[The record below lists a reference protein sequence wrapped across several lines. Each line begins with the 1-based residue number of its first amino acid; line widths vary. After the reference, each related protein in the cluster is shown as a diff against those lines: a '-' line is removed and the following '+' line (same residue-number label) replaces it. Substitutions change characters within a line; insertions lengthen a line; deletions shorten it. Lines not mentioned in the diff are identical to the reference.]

1 MTGNELTYIEVED
14 IKETP
19 AASVFERCKIQ
30 SKFLTVTAWYLSHF
44 GRLSPDI
51 WWGYQF
57 GYYALCLLPIVALTF
72 SIDVLAMV
80 IKGAVIVAKTIALKA
95 IDLAFMAAGKVAGVL
110 GIAFALFL
118 IVMFCY
124 NQGWDGCKECYKNI
138 VEWLGNVLK

>member
-1 MTGNELTYIEVED
+1 MANELTYIEVED

-19 AASVFERCKIQ
+19 AASVFERCEIQ

-44 GRLSPDI
+44 GKLSPDI

-57 GYYALCLLPIVALTF
+57 AYYALCLLPIVALTF

-80 IKGAVIVAKTIALKA
+80 IKGAVIVAKAIALKA
-95 IDLAFMAAGKVAGVL
+95 IDLTFMAAGKVAGVL

-124 NQGWDGCKECYKNI
+124 NQGWDGCKECYNNI
-138 VEWLGNVLK
+138 VGWLGNVLK

>member
-1 MTGNELTYIEVED
+1 MANELTYIEVED

-19 AASVFERCKIQ
+19 AASVFERCDVQ
-30 SKFLTVTAWYLSHF
+30 SKFLSVTAWYLSHF
-44 GRLSPDI
+44 GRLTPDI

-57 GYYALCLLPIVALTF
+57 AYYALCLLPIVALTF

-80 IKGAVIVAKTIALKA
+80 IKGAVIVAKAIALKA
-95 IDLAFMAAGKVAGVL
+95 IDLTFMAAGKVAGVL

-124 NQGWDGCKECYKNI
+124 NEGWEGCKETYRDIIEWVKNA
-138 VEWLGNVLK
+138 LK

>member
-1 MTGNELTYIEVED
+1 MANELTYIEVED

-19 AASVFERCKIQ
+19 AASVFERCDVQ
-30 SKFLTVTAWYLSHF
+30 SKFLSVTAWYLSHF

-57 GYYALCLLPIVALTF
+57 AYYALCLLPIVALTF

-80 IKGAVIVAKTIALKA
+80 IKGAVIVAKAIALKA
-95 IDLAFMAAGKVAGVL
+95 IDLTFMAAGKVAGVL

-124 NQGWDGCKECYKNI
+124 NQGWDGMKQTYFDIIEWVKNA
-138 VEWLGNVLK
+138 LK

>member
-19 AASVFERCKIQ
+19 AASVFERCEIQ

-57 GYYALCLLPIVALTF
+57 AYYALCLLPIIALTF

-80 IKGAVIVAKTIALKA
+80 IKGAVIVAKAIALKV
-95 IDLAFMAAGKVAGVL
+95 IDLTFMAAGKVAGVL

-118 IVMFCY
+118 IVMFFY

>member
-1 MTGNELTYIEVED
+1 MTSNELTYIEVED

-19 AASVFERCKIQ
+19 AASVFERCEIQ

-57 GYYALCLLPIVALTF
+57 AYYALCLLPIIALTF

-80 IKGAVIVAKTIALKA
+80 IKGAVIVAKAIALKA
-95 IDLAFMAAGKVAGVL
+95 IDLTFMAAGKVAGVL

-124 NQGWDGCKECYKNI
+124 NQGWEGCKECYKNI

>member
-19 AASVFERCKIQ
+19 AASVFERCDVQ
-30 SKFLTVTAWYLSHF
+30 SKFLSVTAWYLSHF
-44 GRLSPDI
+44 GKLSPDI

-57 GYYALCLLPIVALTF
+57 GYYALCLLPIIALTF

-80 IKGAVIVAKTIALKA
+80 TKGAVIVAKAVALKA

>member
-1 MTGNELTYIEVED
+1 MASNELTYIEVED
-14 IKETP
+14 VTETP
-19 AASVFERCKIQ
+19 TASVFERCEIQ

-44 GRLSPDI
+44 GKLSPDI

-57 GYYALCLLPIVALTF
+57 GYYALCFLLIIALTF

-80 IKGAVIVAKTIALKA
+80 AKVAVIVAKAIALKV
-95 IDLAFMAAGKVAGVL
+95 IDLTFVAAGKVAGIF

-124 NQGWDGCKECYKNI
+124 NQGWDGMKQTYFDIIEWVKNA
-138 VEWLGNVLK
+138 LK

>member
-1 MTGNELTYIEVED
+1 MANELTYIEVED

-19 AASVFERCKIQ
+19 AASVFERCEIQ

-44 GRLSPDI
+44 GKLTPDI

-80 IKGAVIVAKTIALKA
+80 IKDAVIVAK
-95 IDLAFMAAGKVAGVL
+95 AGKILDADAIL
-110 GIAFALFL
+110 
-118 IVMFCY
+118 
-124 NQGWDGCKECYKNI
+124 E
-138 VEWLGNVLK
+138 GNA

>member
-1 MTGNELTYIEVED
+1 MASNELTYIEVED

-19 AASVFERCKIQ
+19 AASVFEQCDVQ
-30 SKFLTVTAWYLSHF
+30 SKFLSVTAWYLSHF

-57 GYYALCLLPIVALTF
+57 AYYALCLLPIIALTF

-80 IKGAVIVAKTIALKA
+80 IKGAVIVAKAIALKA
-95 IDLAFMAAGKVAGVL
+95 IDLTFMAAGKVAGVL

>member
-1 MTGNELTYIEVED
+1 MANELTYIEVED

-19 AASVFERCKIQ
+19 AASVFERCDVQ
-30 SKFLTVTAWYLSHF
+30 SKFLSVTAWYLSHF

-57 GYYALCLLPIVALTF
+57 AYYALCLLPIVALTF
-72 SIDVLAMV
+72 SIDILAMV
-80 IKGAVIVAKTIALKA
+80 IKVAAIVAKAIALKA
-95 IDLAFMAAGKVAGVL
+95 IDLTFMAAGKVAGVL

-124 NQGWDGCKECYKNI
+124 NQGWDGMKQTYFDIIEWVKNA
-138 VEWLGNVLK
+138 LK

>member
-1 MTGNELTYIEVED
+1 MASNELTYIEVED

-19 AASVFERCKIQ
+19 AASVFERCEIQ

-57 GYYALCLLPIVALTF
+57 AYYALCLLPIVALTF

-80 IKGAVIVAKTIALKA
+80 IKGAVIVAKAIALKA
-95 IDLAFMAAGKVAGVL
+95 IDLTFMAAGKVAGVL

-124 NQGWDGCKECYKNI
+124 NQGWEGCKECYNNI

>member
-1 MTGNELTYIEVED
+1 MANELTYIEVED
-14 IKETP
+14 VTETP
-19 AASVFERCKIQ
+19 AASVFERCDVQ
-30 SKFLTVTAWYLSHF
+30 SKFLSVTAWYLSHF

-57 GYYALCLLPIVALTF
+57 AYYALCLLPIVALTF

-80 IKGAVIVAKTIALKA
+80 IKGAVIVAKVTALKLV
-95 IDLAFMAAGKVAGVL
+95 DLAFMAMGKIAGVL

-138 VEWLGNVLK
+138 VEWLGSVLK

>member
-1 MTGNELTYIEVED
+1 MANELTYIEVED
-14 IKETP
+14 IKETS
-19 AASVFERCKIQ
+19 AASVFERCDVQ
-30 SKFLTVTAWYLSHF
+30 SKFLSVTAWYLSHF

-57 GYYALCLLPIVALTF
+57 AYYALCLLPIVAFTF

-80 IKGAVIVAKTIALKA
+80 IKGAVIVAKAIALKA
-95 IDLAFMAAGKVAGVL
+95 IDLTFMAAGKVAGVL

-124 NQGWDGCKECYKNI
+124 NQGWDGCKECYNNI
-138 VEWLGNVLK
+138 VEWVKNALK

>member
-1 MTGNELTYIEVED
+1 MASNELTYIEVED

-19 AASVFERCKIQ
+19 AVSVFERCEIQ

-57 GYYALCLLPIVALTF
+57 AYYALCLLPIVALTF

-80 IKGAVIVAKTIALKA
+80 IKGAVIVAKAIALKA
-95 IDLAFMAAGKVAGVL
+95 IDLTFMAAGKVAGVL

-124 NQGWDGCKECYKNI
+124 NQGWDGMKQTYFDIIEWVKNA
-138 VEWLGNVLK
+138 LK

>member
-19 AASVFERCKIQ
+19 AASVFERCEIQ

-44 GRLSPDI
+44 GKLSSDI

-57 GYYALCLLPIVALTF
+57 GYYALCLLPIIALTF

-80 IKGAVIVAKTIALKA
+80 IKGAVIVAKAIALKA
-95 IDLAFMAAGKVAGVL
+95 IDLTFMAVGKVAGVL

-124 NQGWDGCKECYKNI
+124 NQGWDGMKQTYFDIIEWVKNA
-138 VEWLGNVLK
+138 LK

>member
-1 MTGNELTYIEVED
+1 MASNELTYIEVED
-14 IKETP
+14 ITETP
-19 AASVFERCKIQ
+19 TASVFKRCEIQ

-44 GRLSPDI
+44 GKLTPDI

-80 IKGAVIVAKTIALKA
+80 IKGAVIVAKAIALKA
-95 IDLAFMAAGKVAGVL
+95 IDLTFMAAGKVAGIL

-124 NQGWDGCKECYKNI
+124 NEGWEGCKECYKNI
-138 VEWLGNVLK
+138 VEWLGSVLK

>member
-1 MTGNELTYIEVED
+1 MASNELTYIEVED
-14 IKETP
+14 VTETP
-19 AASVFERCKIQ
+19 AASVFERCDVQ
-30 SKFLTVTAWYLSHF
+30 SKFLSVTAWYLSHF
-44 GRLSPDI
+44 GKLSPDI

-57 GYYALCLLPIVALTF
+57 AYYALCLLPIVALTF

-80 IKGAVIVAKTIALKA
+80 IKGAVIVAKAIALKA
-95 IDLAFMAAGKVAGVL
+95 IDLTFMAAGKVAGVL

-138 VEWLGNVLK
+138 VEWLGNVSK

>member
-1 MTGNELTYIEVED
+1 MASNELTYIEVED

-19 AASVFERCKIQ
+19 AASVFERCEIQ

-57 GYYALCLLPIVALTF
+57 AYYALCLLPIIALTF

-80 IKGAVIVAKTIALKA
+80 IKGAVIVAKVIALKA

-124 NQGWDGCKECYKNI
+124 NQGWEGCKECYKNI

>member
-1 MTGNELTYIEVED
+1 MASNELTYIEVED

-19 AASVFERCKIQ
+19 AASVFERCEIQ

-44 GRLSPDI
+44 GKLSPDI

-57 GYYALCLLPIVALTF
+57 AYYALCLLPIVALTF

-80 IKGAVIVAKTIALKA
+80 IKGAVAVAKAIALKA
-95 IDLAFMAAGKVAGVL
+95 IDLTFMAAGKVAGVL

-138 VEWLGNVLK
+138 VEWLGSVLK

>member
-14 IKETP
+14 VKETP
-19 AASVFERCKIQ
+19 AASVFERCEIQ

-51 WWGYQF
+51 WWGYQLA
-57 GYYALCLLPIVALTF
+57 YYALCLLPLVALTF

-80 IKGAVIVAKTIALKA
+80 IKGAVIVAKAIALKA
-95 IDLAFMAAGKVAGVL
+95 IDLTFMAAGKVAGVL

-124 NQGWDGCKECYKNI
+124 NQGWDGMKQTYFDI
-138 VEWLGNVLK
+138 IEWAKNVLK

>member
-1 MTGNELTYIEVED
+1 MASNELTYIEVED

-19 AASVFERCKIQ
+19 AASVFERCEIQ

-57 GYYALCLLPIVALTF
+57 AYYALCLLPIVALMF

-80 IKGAVIVAKTIALKA
+80 IKGAVIVAKAIALKA
-95 IDLAFMAAGKVAGVL
+95 IDLTFMAAGKVAGVL

-118 IVMFCY
+118 IVMFFY
-124 NQGWDGCKECYKNI
+124 NEGWEGCKETYRDIIEWVKNA
-138 VEWLGNVLK
+138 LK

>member
-1 MTGNELTYIEVED
+1 MASNELTYIEVED

-19 AASVFERCKIQ
+19 TASVFERCEIQ
-30 SKFLTVTAWYLSHF
+30 SNFLTVTAWYLSHF

-57 GYYALCLLPIVALTF
+57 AYYALCLLPIVALTF

-80 IKGAVIVAKTIALKA
+80 IKGAVIVAKAIALKA
-95 IDLAFMAAGKVAGVL
+95 IDLTFMAAGKVAGVL

-124 NQGWDGCKECYKNI
+124 NEGWDGCKECYKNI
-138 VEWLGNVLK
+138 VEWLENVLK

>member
-1 MTGNELTYIEVED
+1 MASNELTYIEVED

-19 AASVFERCKIQ
+19 SASVFERCDVQ
-30 SKFLTVTAWYLSHF
+30 SKFLSVTAWYLSHF
-44 GRLSPDI
+44 GKLSPDI

-57 GYYALCLLPIVALTF
+57 AYYALCLLPIIALTF

-80 IKGAVIVAKTIALKA
+80 IKGAVIVAKAIALKA
-95 IDLAFMAAGKVAGVL
+95 IDLTFMAAGKVAGVL

-124 NQGWDGCKECYKNI
+124 NQGWEGCKECYKNI

>member
-1 MTGNELTYIEVED
+1 MASNELTYIEVED

-19 AASVFERCKIQ
+19 SASVFERCEIQ

-72 SIDVLAMV
+72 SIDVLAM
-80 IKGAVIVAKTIALKA
+80 ITKGAVIVVKAIALKV
-95 IDLAFMAAGKVAGVL
+95 IDLAFMAAGKIAGVL

-138 VEWLGNVLK
+138 VEWLGNALK

>member
-1 MTGNELTYIEVED
+1 MANNELTYIEVED
-14 IKETP
+14 VTETP
-19 AASVFERCKIQ
+19 SASVFERCEIQ

-57 GYYALCLLPIVALTF
+57 AYYALCLLPIVALTF

-80 IKGAVIVAKTIALKA
+80 IKGAVIVAKAIALKA
-95 IDLAFMAAGKVAGVL
+95 IDLTFMAAGKVAGVL

-124 NQGWDGCKECYKNI
+124 NEGWEGCKETYRDIIEWVKNA
-138 VEWLGNVLK
+138 LK

>member
-1 MTGNELTYIEVED
+1 MANELTYIEVED

-19 AASVFERCKIQ
+19 TASVFERCEIQ

-44 GRLSPDI
+44 GKLTPDI

-57 GYYALCLLPIVALTF
+57 AYYALCLLPIVALTF

-80 IKGAVIVAKTIALKA
+80 IKGAVIVAKAIALKA
-95 IDLAFMAAGKVAGVL
+95 IDLTFMAAGKVAGVL

-124 NQGWDGCKECYKNI
+124 NEGWEGCKECYKNI
-138 VEWLGNVLK
+138 VEWLGSVLK

>member
-1 MTGNELTYIEVED
+1 MTSNELTYIEVED

-19 AASVFERCKIQ
+19 AASVFERCDVQ
-30 SKFLTVTAWYLSHF
+30 SKFLSVTAWYLSHF

-57 GYYALCLLPIVALTF
+57 AYYALCLLPIVALTF

-80 IKGAVIVAKTIALKA
+80 IKGAVIVAKAIALKA
-95 IDLAFMAAGKVAGVL
+95 IDLTFMAAGKVAGVL

>member
-1 MTGNELTYIEVED
+1 MANELTYIEVENV
-14 IKETP
+14 KETP
-19 AASVFERCKIQ
+19 AASVFERCDVQ
-30 SKFLTVTAWYLSHF
+30 SKFLSVTAWYLSHF

-57 GYYALCLLPIVALTF
+57 AYYALCLLPIVALTF

-80 IKGAVIVAKTIALKA
+80 IKGAVIVAKAIALKA
-95 IDLAFMAAGKVAGVL
+95 IDLTFMAAGKVAGVL

-124 NQGWDGCKECYKNI
+124 NQGWDGMKQTYFDIIEWVKNA
-138 VEWLGNVLK
+138 LK

>member
-1 MTGNELTYIEVED
+1 MANELTYIEVEEVT
-14 IKETP
+14 ETP
-19 AASVFERCKIQ
+19 AASVFERCDVQ
-30 SKFLTVTAWYLSHF
+30 SKFLSVTAWYLSHF

-57 GYYALCLLPIVALTF
+57 AYYALCLLPIIALTF

-80 IKGAVIVAKTIALKA
+80 IKGAVIVAKAIALKV
-95 IDLAFMAAGKVAGVL
+95 IDLTFMAAGKVAGVL

-124 NQGWDGCKECYKNI
+124 NEGWEGCKECYKNI

>member
-1 MTGNELTYIEVED
+1 MASNELTYIEVED
-14 IKETP
+14 VKETP
-19 AASVFERCKIQ
+19 AASVFERCEIQ
-30 SKFLTVTAWYLSHF
+30 SKFLTVTAWYLSQF

-57 GYYALCLLPIVALTF
+57 AYYALCLLPIVALTF

-80 IKGAVIVAKTIALKA
+80 IKGAVIVAKAIALKV
-95 IDLAFMAAGKVAGVL
+95 IDLTFMAAGKVAGVL

-138 VEWLGNVLK
+138 VEWLGSVLK

>member
-19 AASVFERCKIQ
+19 AASVFERCDVQ
-30 SKFLTVTAWYLSHF
+30 SKFLSVTAWYLSHF

-57 GYYALCLLPIVALTF
+57 AYYALCLLPIVALTF

-80 IKGAVIVAKTIALKA
+80 AKGAVIVAKAIALKV
-95 IDLAFMAAGKVAGVL
+95 IDLTFMAAGKVAGVL

-138 VEWLGNVLK
+138 VEWLGSVLK